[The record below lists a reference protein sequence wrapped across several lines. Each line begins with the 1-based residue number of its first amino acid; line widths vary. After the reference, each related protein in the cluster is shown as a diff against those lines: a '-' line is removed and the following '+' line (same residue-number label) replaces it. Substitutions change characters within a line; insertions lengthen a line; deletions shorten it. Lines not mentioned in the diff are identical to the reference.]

1 MELKNAMFCW
11 KVLGWIAMLVVVLCL
26 VAGVGAFLLFYRHGG
41 LYYLLWSLGAAVVV
55 AIGFGLVPWTVYAV
69 LDQLRQQT
77 AALQAMTRPL
87 SEQPMPEPEPEA
99 QPAPEHV
106 EPRPIRIGHVTL

>member
-11 KVLGWIAMLVVVLCL
+11 KVLGWIAMLVVVLCI
-26 VAGVGAFLLFYRHGG
+26 VAGLIAVVRHHGD
-41 LYYLLWSLGAAVVV
+41 LYWLLWSVVAAFGVAVVL
-55 AIGFGLVPWTVYAV
+55 GLVPWTVYAV

-99 QPAPEHV
+99 EQV

>member
-11 KVLGWIAMLVVVLCL
+11 KVLGWIAIFVVILCL
-26 VAGVGAFLLFYRHGG
+26 VGGVGAFFLFYKHGG
-41 LYYLLWSLGAAVVV
+41 LYWLLWSIAAAFGV
-55 AIGFGLVPWTVYAV
+55 AVGFGLVPWTVYAV

-77 AALQAMTRPL
+77 AALQALTRPL

-99 QPAPEHV
+99 EPEPEHV

>member
-11 KVLGWIAMLVVVLCL
+11 KVLGWIAMLVVVLCI
-26 VAGVGAFLLFYRHGG
+26 VCGVGAALLSYRHGG
-41 LYYLLWSLGAAVVV
+41 LYWLLLSLGAAFGV

-77 AALQAMTRPL
+77 VALQAMTRPL
-87 SEQPMPEPEPEA
+87 SEQPMPESER
-99 QPAPEHV
+99 V
-106 EPRPIRIGHVTL
+106 EPQPIRIGNVSL